1 MLQIFQDSFR
11 EDNIGEE
18 CIFQA
23 FIDPR
28 IQNFSSYGATSGI
41 YWIHYKPPVLRY
53 LEVVTHSFSYV
64 SLLRKL
70 DFPLSCFLVNVFFLW
85 ICSHLLKKSSTESF
99 NFCAVFLFVLT
110 LQKMKGNMDL
120 IWSYILLH
128 PWNTWIYGVNS
139 SIFVKHSILD
149 AWQSS
154 REVSTSCCPD
164 QVKENTDHIKS
175 SIFVYFTPCNTKP
188 L

>member
-11 EDNIGEE
+11 EGNIGEE

-99 NFCAVFLFVLT
+99 NFCAVFLFVLHC
-110 LQKMKGNMDL
+110 KKWKV
-120 IWSYILLH
+120 IWIS
-128 PWNTWIYGVNS
+128 
-139 SIFVKHSILD
+139 F
-149 AWQSS
+149 
-154 REVSTSCCPD
+154 
-164 QVKENTDHIKS
+164 DHIFCY
-175 SIFVYFTPCNTKP
+175 IHGIREYTGWIQVF

>member
-41 YWIHYKPPVLRY
+41 YWIHYKPPVLSY

-70 DFPLSCFLVNVFFLW
+70 DFPLRCFLVNVFFLW

-120 IWSYILLH
+120 IWSVCSATSMEY
-128 PWNTWIYGVNS
+128 VN
-139 SIFVKHSILD
+139 IRGEFK
-149 AWQSS
+149 
-154 REVSTSCCPD
+154 
-164 QVKENTDHIKS
+164 
-175 SIFVYFTPCNTKP
+175 YFCKALYLRCLTEF
-188 L
+188 

>member
-28 IQNFSSYGATSGI
+28 IQNFGSYGATSGI
-41 YWIHYKPPVLRY
+41 YWIHYKPPVLSY

-70 DFPLSCFLVNVFFLW
+70 DFPLRCFLVNVFFLW

-99 NFCAVFLFVLT
+99 
-110 LQKMKGNMDL
+110 
-120 IWSYILLH
+120 ILLAVLRIIEE
-128 PWNTWIYGVNS
+128 NVS
-139 SIFVKHSILD
+139 SICEYIFLRVEHLHFAEVLYHGFTKH
-149 AWQSS
+149 
-154 REVSTSCCPD
+154 
-164 QVKENTDHIKS
+164 N
-175 SIFVYFTPCNTKP
+175 
-188 L
+188 

>member
-41 YWIHYKPPVLRY
+41 YWIHYKPPVLSY

-99 NFCAVFLFVLT
+99 NFCADFYLFWHCKKWKV
-110 LQKMKGNMDL
+110 
-120 IWSYILLH
+120 IWISFDQYILLH

-154 REVSTSCCPD
+154 KEVSTSCCPD

-175 SIFVYFTPCNTKP
+175 SIFVYFTPRNTKP

>member
-1 MLQIFQDSFR
+1 MRFVFSNQWKVLQIFQDSFCK
-11 EDNIGEE
+11 DNIGQE

-28 IQNFSSYGATSGI
+28 IQNFGSYSATSRI
-41 YWIHYKPPVLRY
+41 YWIHYKPPVLSY
-53 LEVVTHSFSYV
+53 LKVVTYDFSYV

-70 DFPLSCFLVNVFFLW
+70 DFPLRCFLVNVFFLW

-120 IWSYILLH
+120 IWSVYSATSMEYVNIRGEFKYFCKALH
-128 PWNTWIYGVNS
+128 LRCLTE
-139 SIFVKHSILD
+139 F
-149 AWQSS
+149 
-154 REVSTSCCPD
+154 
-164 QVKENTDHIKS
+164 
-175 SIFVYFTPCNTKP
+175 
-188 L
+188 